1 MTKLV
6 SSQGCKND
14 SRNVIQKMDRLGV
27 RKHKI
32 TLIAVKKGFDQNIFK
47 SS

>member
-1 MTKLV
+1 MTK
-6 SSQGCKND
+6 QGCKND
-14 SRNVIQKMDRLGV
+14 SRNVIEKMDKLGV

-32 TLIAVKKGFDQNIFK
+32 ALIAVKKGFDQNIFK